1 MAYAVKESSRVQAW
15 ELGAGSVMEQE
26 MIRCRKIVSRP
37 GGIYEIFSREATG
50 KTGQLAHSFSSISSW
65 KETGIRKLP
74 GG

>member
-15 ELGAGSVMEQE
+15 ELGSGSVMEQE
-26 MIRCRKIVSRP
+26 MIRCRKIVP
-37 GGIYEIFSREATG
+37 
-50 KTGQLAHSFSSISSW
+50 SSW